1 MRRLNVIS
9 LGFHPFTK
17 FFFRHFGLFFG
28 NRNKLILINMIMRP
42 AKSAVVLVQ
51 ALFSLFLF
59 DYTQAYINEIGQ
71 PFCFAQRMIAFSL
84 F

>member
-42 AKSAVVLVQ
+42 AKSAVVFFQVF
-51 ALFSLFLF
+51 FSFF
-59 DYTQAYINEIGQ
+59 FFVFFIFVFHNN
-71 PFCFAQRMIAFSL
+71 MIAEKTQIFNL
-84 F
+84 